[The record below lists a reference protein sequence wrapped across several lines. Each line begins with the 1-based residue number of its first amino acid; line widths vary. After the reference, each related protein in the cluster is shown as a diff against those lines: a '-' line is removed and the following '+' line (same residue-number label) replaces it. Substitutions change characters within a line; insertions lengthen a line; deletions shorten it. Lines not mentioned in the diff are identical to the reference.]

1 MSLFYVLVM
10 LFFNN
15 FLYSVGKKSYM
26 FVALFAGINKL
37 GEAFAFAI
45 SAFTNFWNLLFM
57 FLNLVDFIISSR
69 SFSNASRKN

>member
-15 FLYSVGKKSYM
+15 FLYSVGKKSYKC
-26 FVALFAGINKL
+26 VALFVGINKL

-45 SAFTNFWNLLFM
+45 SAFTKFWNLLFM
-57 FLNLVDFIISSR
+57 FLNLIDFIISSR
-69 SFSNASRKN
+69 SFSDASRKN